1 MCENLTGGFG
11 IIPSWCMIG
20 SIFLCSKDTTG
31 RYEHAMCEVLLF
43 RARTG
48 KVFAYLLC
56 FDIKLKKSRSGFDLV
71 TVFISKQKKPQKTKA
86 QASLCIWA
94 V

>member
-20 SIFLCSKDTTG
+20 SIFLCSKDSKG
-31 RYEHAMCEVLLF
+31 RDVHAMCEVLLF

-48 KVFAYLLC
+48 KAFAYFLL
-56 FDIKLKKSRSGFDLV
+56 L
-71 TVFISKQKKPQKTKA
+71 T
-86 QASLCIWA
+86 
-94 V
+94 